1 MGGMRMD
8 FSQAGEARKYSD
20 DGIAD
25 ALERVSAPAN
35 PLWEGLDGDDAA
47 NGRLKA
53 ERGEGFQIIEKAG
66 ANLELSRVCID
77 LAKTQYKDV
86 HMRKTL
92 CSKFVPGDADAQDG
106 ALAHSHALFSA
117 QVKELSRVSQA
128 AQAAACLYIA
138 ARREHQSRSM
148 KEILGGCKEWRV
160 GNKQLNEAKSTICRV
175 LGVELHSLTAGDTI
189 ENWAAGLKLSEAVA
203 RAAAE
208 IADNCS
214 RTTVQRCIVEVVD
227 CARMQELLKL
237 GYSLT
242 QQVAPPSTAA
252 GSAAQIM

>member
-1 MGGMRMD
+1 MHQMGCMRMD

-25 ALERVSAPAN
+25 ALERVRAPAN
-35 PLWEGLDGDDAA
+35 PLWEVPDGDDAA

-160 GNKQLNEAKSTICRV
+160 GNKQLTRTSFYLLTHINPHFLLFFFFQVEWRSRRLHRARPQP
-175 LGVELHSLTAGDTI
+175 GVPKG
-189 ENWAAGLKLSEAVA
+189 G
-203 RAAAE
+203 
-208 IADNCS
+208 
-214 RTTVQRCIVEVVD
+214 
-227 CARMQELLKL
+227 
-237 GYSLT
+237 
-242 QQVAPPSTAA
+242 
-252 GSAAQIM
+252 

>member
-1 MGGMRMD
+1 L
-8 FSQAGEARKYSD
+8 KT
-20 DGIAD
+20 
-25 ALERVSAPAN
+25 ERS
-35 PLWEGLDGDDAA
+35 
-47 NGRLKA
+47 
-53 ERGEGFQIIEKAG
+53 EGFRIIEKAE
-66 ANLELSRVCID
+66 ANLDLSRVCID

-86 HMRKTL
+86 QMRKPE

-117 QVKELSRVSQA
+117 QVKELSRASQE

-138 ARREHQSRSM
+138 ARRERQSRSM

-160 GNKQLNEAKSTICRV
+160 GNKQLNEAEATICRV
-175 LGVELHSLTAGDTI
+175 LGVELQSLTAGDMI
-189 ENWAAGLKLSEAVA
+189 ENWAAGLKLSKAVA

-227 CARMQELLKL
+227 CARMEELLL
-237 GYSLT
+237 LDYSLM
-242 QQVAPPSTAA
+242 QQVAPPATAA
-252 GSAAQIM
+252 GSAAQML